1 MPWVKCG
8 MQYNINVNILQLDK
22 VPGKTPEALS
32 SVVSINWRIDNFN
45 LKKYTVYLDPVCC
58 RKKCEIH
65 KRERHGPLF
74 KVWRKRIVDWFCPM
88 YVFDG
93 LVDEKPKLLNSSDLG
108 AEVEAIADE
117 QDGIKEVMHHWSD
130 SLLLTS
136 AGRAWQRQRRRTSN

>member
-1 MPWVKCG
+1 
-8 MQYNINVNILQLDK
+8 
-22 VPGKTPEALS
+22 
-32 SVVSINWRIDNFN
+32 
-45 LKKYTVYLDPVCC
+45 
-58 RKKCEIH
+58 
-65 KRERHGPLF
+65 
-74 KVWRKRIVDWFCPM
+74 M

-136 AGRAWQRQRRRTSN
+136 AGRA